1 MAAEGQS
8 NKMVSNVEV
17 CLKQSC
23 VIEFLHAEEVAPT
36 EFHGDQRDDVST
48 VKRWVVHFSSDDSNS
63 GSPLLVQI
71 FMSSVQFLFL
81 CW

>member
-1 MAAEGQS
+1 
-8 NKMVSNVEV
+8 MVSNVEV

-63 GSPLLVQI
+63 GSPSQVEIFLRAAFWLLLI
-71 FMSSVQFLFL
+71 TGENA
-81 CW
+81 